1 MDFFDIFDVFG
12 DMTGCC
18 LVSAA
23 VLLLLLACAACV
35 VGSMLIGAF

>member
-23 VLLLLLACAACV
+23 VFLLLLACAACL
-35 VGSMLIGAF
+35 VGLALVGVF

>member
-1 MDFFDIFDVFG
+1 MDLFDMFDVFG

-23 VLLLLLACAACV
+23 VFFVLLACASCV
-35 VGSMLIGAF
+35 IGLVLIGAF

>member
-23 VLLLLLACAACV
+23 VFLLLLACAACL
-35 VGSMLIGAF
+35 VGLALVGAF